1 MKAAEK
7 RALECNIKKIKL
19 ECFETNKQGINFYVK
34 NLYKRVGKLD
44 KKIVFEK
51 ILKKDIN
58 PLVSICCA
66 TYNQS
71 KYITDCLEGFINQK
85 VNFDFEIL
93 IHDDASF
100 DCSAKIIRKY
110 EEKYPNIIKAIYQ
123 LENQYSKGISISKTF
138 QFPRALGKYIALC
151 EGDDYWC
158 DENKLQKQVDFMEKN
173 PDYALCYHPAKMV
186 YVEEKHKPVIL
197 GKSKYQNPQPYYNL
211 LKANYIPANSIMYR
225 AKYLKEELNNYPDD
239 IYPPDWFSHI
249 SVARHGKIGYLPDVM
264 YVYRWNKQG
273 ISYTESEN
281 PETDIHLKY
290 GVKEANFYYYVWQK
304 VKDIFPQ
311 YYKEMFLP
319 KTYNICLDL
328 LKNGQ
333 IDNLLT
339 ILNKYSSYLK
349 DFKLKEKRDKNLKKY
364 KKYKRLFNIFL
375 IISCILFLICT
386 IFIILYY
393 K

>member
-1 MKAAEK
+1 M
-7 RALECNIKKIKL
+7 
-19 ECFETNKQGINFYVK
+19 G
-34 NLYKRVGKLD
+34 
-44 KKIVFEK
+44 
-51 ILKKDIN
+51 LK
-58 PLVSICCA
+58 VSVVVI
-66 TYNQS
+66 TYNQE
-71 KYITDCLEGFINQK
+71 KYIRETLDNIVSQIT
-85 VNFDFEIL
+85 NFKFEAL
-93 IHDDASF
+93 VSD
-100 DCSAKIIRKY
+100 DCSTDKTARIISEY
-110 EEKYPNIIKAIYQ
+110 AVKYPDIIKPILRKENVGILKNY
-123 LENQYSKGISISKTF
+123 LEVL
-138 QFPRALGKYIALC
+138 ALCNGKYIALC

-186 YVEEKHKPVIL
+186 YVEESSAPVVI
-197 GKSKYQNPQPYYNL
+197 GSSVYQNPQPYYNL

-290 GVKEANFYYYVWQK
+290 GVKEANFYYNVWQK

>member
-1 MKAAEK
+1 MQNKCYVTIFCIVYNSRQYIQQCLDAFLK
-7 RALECNIKKIKL
+7 QK
-19 ECFETNKQGINFYVK
+19 TN
-34 NLYKRVGKLD
+34 YK
-44 KKIVFEK
+44 
-51 ILKKDIN
+51 
-58 PLVSICCA
+58 
-66 TYNQS
+66 
-71 KYITDCLEGFINQK
+71 
-85 VNFDFEIL
+85 FEIV
-93 IHDDASF
+93 IHDDAST
-100 DCSAKIIRKY
+100 DGTKEIIENYSKKYPDIIRPFY
-110 EEKYPNIIKAIYQ
+110 EE
-123 LENQYSKGISISKTF
+123 ENQYSKGNITKIIKELYKKSK
-138 QFPRALGKYIALC
+138 GKYLAQC
-151 EGDDYWC
+151 DGDDYWC
-158 DENKLQKQVDFMEKN
+158 DEYKLQKQVDFMEAH
-173 PDYALCYHPAKMV
+173 PDYVLCYHPAKMI
-186 YVEEKHKPVIL
+186 YVDEEREPVII
-197 GKSKYQNPQPYYNL
+197 GKSTYKNPQSYYKL
-211 LKANYIPANSIMYR
+211 IKANNIPSSSVMYR
-225 AKYLKEELNNYPDD
+225 TEYLKKELLDYPEC
-239 IYPPDWFSHI
+239 IYPGDWFTHI
-249 SVARHGKIGYLPDVM
+249 SVAKHGKIGYLPDVM

>member
-1 MKAAEK
+1 M
-7 RALECNIKKIKL
+7 
-19 ECFETNKQGINFYVK
+19 G
-34 NLYKRVGKLD
+34 
-44 KKIVFEK
+44 
-51 ILKKDIN
+51 LK
-58 PLVSICCA
+58 VSVVVI
-66 TYNQS
+66 TYNQE
-71 KYITDCLEGFINQK
+71 KYIRETLDNIVSQIT
-85 VNFDFEIL
+85 NFKFEAFVS
-93 IHDDASF
+93 D
-100 DCSAKIIRKY
+100 DCSTDKTARIISEY
-110 EEKYPNIIKAIYQ
+110 AVKYPDIIKPILRKENVGILKNY
-123 LENQYSKGISISKTF
+123 LETL
-138 QFPRALGKYIALC
+138 ALCNGKYIALC

-211 LKANYIPANSIMYR
+211 LKVNYIPANSIMYR

-249 SVARHGKIGYLPDVM
+249 SVARHGKIGYLSDVM

-273 ISYTESEN
+273 VSYTESEN

-290 GVKEANFYYYVWQK
+290 GVKEANFYYNVWQK

-349 DFKLKEKRDKNLKKY
+349 DFKLKEKQDKNLKKY